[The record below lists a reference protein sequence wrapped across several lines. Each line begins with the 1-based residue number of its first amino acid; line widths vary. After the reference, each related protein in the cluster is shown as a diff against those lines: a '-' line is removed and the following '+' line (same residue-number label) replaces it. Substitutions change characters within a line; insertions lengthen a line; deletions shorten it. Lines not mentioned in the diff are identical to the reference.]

1 MHQSGEK
8 IVPIAKLDD
17 KRQITGVFAVTLSG
31 AYLTPQ
37 LIYQGKTVRC
47 HPKRQMPVGWDIW
60 HSENHWANEETTKRY
75 ITKVILPYI
84 NSTRKRLKLEET
96 HTALVLYDVFKGQTT
111 PAIKTLLADNHISI
125 VMIPPNCTD
134 KLQPLD
140 ISINKPLK
148 DALKAQFHSRYANEV
163 QKEMKHGS
171 LDDINID
178 TSMTAIK
185 GLSAGWIVHAWNS
198 IEQ

>member
-1 MHQSGEK
+1 
-8 IVPIAKLDD
+8 
-17 KRQITGVFAVTLSG
+17 
-31 AYLTPQ
+31 
-37 LIYQGKTVRC
+37 
-47 HPKRQMPVGWDIW
+47 MPDGWDIW

-84 NSTRKRLKLEET
+84 DSIREKLKLEKT

-111 PAIKTLLADNHISI
+111 PAIKRLLADNHVSV

-140 ISINKPLK
+140 ISINKPFK
-148 DALKAQFHSRYANEV
+148 DALKAQFHLWYANEV
-163 QKEMKHGS
+163 QKQLNNGS

-185 GLSAGWIVHAWNS
+185 GLSASWIIHAWDS
-198 IEQ
+198 IEQRPDMAISGFDKAGIKSALISLRD